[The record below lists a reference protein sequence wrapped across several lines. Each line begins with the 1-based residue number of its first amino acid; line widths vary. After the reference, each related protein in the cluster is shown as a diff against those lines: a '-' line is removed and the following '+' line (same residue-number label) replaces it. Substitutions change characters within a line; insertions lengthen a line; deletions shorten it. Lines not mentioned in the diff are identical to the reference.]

1 MFLSKKALIVS
12 TLFLLAEILIVYILN
27 GEEFSNILN
36 AINIIP
42 LLYTGV
48 VILFF
53 SESKE
58 NILRCLLFGIVNS
71 IYTIALLFKLLHFP
85 GSIFLIFLSIV
96 ICASSYILT
105 YRLFKKNTSLIYRNL
120 SSVAAIN
127 TVFTL
132 LLLSVHFLKIT
143 LF

>member
-1 MFLSKKALIVS
+1 MLLSKKALIVS
-12 TLFLLAEILIVYILN
+12 ALFLLAEILIVYMLN
-27 GEEFSNILN
+27 GKEFSNILN

-48 VILFF
+48 VISFF
-53 SESKE
+53 SESKQ

-71 IYTIALLFKLLHFP
+71 VYTIALLFKLLHFP

-96 ICASSYILT
+96 ICASSYIIT
-105 YRLFKKNTSLIYRNL
+105 FRLFKKNASLIYRNL

-132 LLLSVHFLKIT
+132 LLLSMHFLKIT